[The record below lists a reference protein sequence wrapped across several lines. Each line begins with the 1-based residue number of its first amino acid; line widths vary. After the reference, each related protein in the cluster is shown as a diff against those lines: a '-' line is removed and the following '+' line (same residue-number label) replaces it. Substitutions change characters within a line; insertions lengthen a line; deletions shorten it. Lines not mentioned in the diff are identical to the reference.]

1 MTSSLN
7 EALAFCPLVA
17 QEEGSEAVRKDL
29 YQGESGLPSRYLNSG
44 YPGNHG
50 IFPKA
55 AHARTI
61 NAMMHFLGFPER
73 VVADDRRH
81 KYEASGCG
89 SVGHISN
96 FFIKTC
102 MHP

>member
-1 MTSSLN
+1 MFRALKSQKLNLYYWGKRQKIATVPSSPMIMSN
-7 EALAFCPLVA
+7 
-17 QEEGSEAVRKDL
+17 RK
-29 YQGESGLPSRYLNSG
+29 ESGGGRQVPSRYLNSG
-44 YPGNHG
+44 YPGNRG

-89 SVGHISN
+89 SH
-96 FFIKTC
+96 K
-102 MHP
+102 

>member
-1 MTSSLN
+1 MKCAILKCSKCRDTW
-7 EALAFCPLVA
+7 
-17 QEEGSEAVRKDL
+17 RI
-29 YQGESGLPSRYLNSG
+29 PSRYLNSG
-44 YPGNHG
+44 YPGNRG

-89 SVGHISN
+89 SH
-96 FFIKTC
+96 K
-102 MHP
+102 

>member
-1 MTSSLN
+1 MSHVSD
-7 EALAFCPLVA
+7 PYVMIGMMHDSIRV
-17 QEEGSEAVRKDL
+17 QMVSI
-29 YQGESGLPSRYLNSG
+29 SMP
-44 YPGNHG
+44 PGNRG

-89 SVGHISN
+89 SH
-96 FFIKTC
+96 T
-102 MHP
+102 

>member
-1 MTSSLN
+1 MREEVVVEVVPPTNVKLSTCRSSLN
-7 EALAFCPLVA
+7 TVT
-17 QEEGSEAVRKDL
+17 SV
-29 YQGESGLPSRYLNSG
+29 PSRYLNSG
-44 YPGNHG
+44 LRYPGNRG

-89 SVGHISN
+89 SH
-96 FFIKTC
+96 K
-102 MHP
+102 

>member
-1 MTSSLN
+1 MFATWRVLASLARTRDRPYYN
-7 EALAFCPLVA
+7 IHV
-17 QEEGSEAVRKDL
+17 
-29 YQGESGLPSRYLNSG
+29 PSRYLNSG
-44 YPGNHG
+44 YPRNRG

-73 VVADDRRH
+73 VVAHDRRH

-89 SVGHISN
+89 SH
-96 FFIKTC
+96 K
-102 MHP
+102 

>member
-1 MTSSLN
+1 MVIGITS
-7 EALAFCPLVA
+7 ALLQKLVKLR
-17 QEEGSEAVRKDL
+17 VRL
-29 YQGESGLPSRYLNSG
+29 RLVLVPSRYLNSG
-44 YPGNHG
+44 YPGNRG

-55 AHARTI
+55 AHAHTI

-89 SVGHISN
+89 SH
-96 FFIKTC
+96 K
-102 MHP
+102 

>member
-1 MTSSLN
+1 MRFKSKPGIPQYAPISFTICN
-7 EALAFCPLVA
+7 I
-17 QEEGSEAVRKDL
+17 
-29 YQGESGLPSRYLNSG
+29 PSRYLNSG
-44 YPGNHG
+44 YPGNRG

-89 SVGHISN
+89 SH
-96 FFIKTC
+96 T
-102 MHP
+102 

>member
-1 MTSSLN
+1 MCSIQVKLTLFRSYCSPLIKLYTAQLWWSYKKSSMSKLIVSYHN
-7 EALAFCPLVA
+7 I
-17 QEEGSEAVRKDL
+17 
-29 YQGESGLPSRYLNSG
+29 PSRYLNSG
-44 YPGNHG
+44 YPENRG

-89 SVGHISN
+89 SH
-96 FFIKTC
+96 K
-102 MHP
+102 